1 VSETEILV
9 QVVPGA
15 VAGREIGWG
24 TNVAEQLES
33 RLDDIR
39 RAIASGATAVARSL
53 DSLPRAPDWQL
64 DNVAASVGITLT
76 AEAGALLSKASAGAT
91 FDVTIT
97 YKRIAD
103 DGDRPHPQ

>member
-1 VSETEILV
+1 MSETEVLV
-9 QVVPGA
+9 QVLPDA

-39 RAIASGATAVARSL
+39 RAIAAGATAVARSL
-53 DSLPRAPDWQL
+53 DSLSGAPDWQL
-64 DNVAASVGITLT
+64 DSVSASFGITLT
-76 AEAGALLSKASAGAT
+76 AEAGALVSKASAGAT
-91 FDVTIT
+91 FEVTVT
-97 YKRIAD
+97 YKRSAD